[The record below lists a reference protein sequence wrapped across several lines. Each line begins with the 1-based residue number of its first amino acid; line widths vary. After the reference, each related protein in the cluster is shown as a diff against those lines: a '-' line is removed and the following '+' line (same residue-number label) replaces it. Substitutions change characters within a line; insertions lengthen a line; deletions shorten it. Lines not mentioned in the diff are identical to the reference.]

1 MDWLVLHSSGGG
13 IAHALLAVRFVV
25 AVIALKPL
33 HITVALESD
42 DMGCYSIQEPS
53 IVRNNQR
60 RASEGGHSLF

>member
-33 HITVALESD
+33 HIGLT
-42 DMGCYSIQEPS
+42 
-53 IVRNNQR
+53 
-60 RASEGGHSLF
+60 SLGLRLVMFERQPIEKVFERHLRKNS